1 LLNHEETKGAKGISV
16 LLCFLRCFPVDLG
29 GQMETQEKNAKIK
42 MANTVA
48 HVIRT
53 IGVLF
58 FVAMA
63 FSLMSW
69 KYAIFAGT
77 ACMII
82 APVVRRLMISGE

>member
-1 LLNHEETKGAKGISV
+1 
-16 LLCFLRCFPVDLG
+16 
-29 GQMETQEKNAKIK
+29 MEIQEKNAKIK